1 MNMTDKEFHK
11 QMKID
16 KLVKKLNEYTAL
28 YDEGYPAISDREW
41 DDMYFELFELEQEC
55 GYFPPDSPT
64 QKIKYDTLNQLKKV
78 KHNHPMLS
86 LQKTQS
92 IDEINDFIG
101 DKEHIIM
108 LKVDG
113 LTCSLVYE
121 NGKLISAETRG
132 DGEVGEDIL
141 HNIMTVKNVP
151 KKILYTGRLVVD
163 GEIICKINDFA
174 PFSEQFKHPR
184 NFAAGTIRLLDPKV
198 CEKRNL
204 SFIAWDVIE
213 CEKELNRLNQK
224 MAFLIENYFETVP
237 FSIIHNFNEKTIEE
251 FKEIAVKNNIPIDG
265 LVVKYND
272 CKYYESLGHTDHHF
286 RGGIAFKF
294 YDEVYETELLDIEWT
309 MGRTGVLTPVA
320 IFRPIEIDGCTVTRA
335 SMHNVSV
342 MEELMG
348 KFGPYL
354 GQKLEVFKANQII
367 PQIKSA
373 DQSEHGTLFFIEHP
387 NIEYPTECP
396 ICGGITEIHE
406 SISGTQEMLC
416 MNPHCEGKL
425 INRLD
430 HFCGKK
436 GLDIKGLSK
445 ATLEKLIDWGWIKS
459 YKDIFTLYEH
469 EEEWTKKPGFGIK
482 SVKNIL
488 MAIQEGKNC
497 SLDKFIAALGIPLIG
512 TRAAQ
517 DLDKQFWAW
526 PNFIKAVEE
535 KFKFYDLPNFGI
547 EMHNSI
553 VKFDY
558 TEAIKLANDYIN
570 VLASE
575 YGGATQPESEL
586 KDKTVVITGK
596 LNAFKNR
603 DALKEKIES
612 LGGKVSGSISSK
624 TDYLINND
632 VNSTSSKNTN
642 AKKLNIPIIS
652 EEDFCKMFGI

>member
-1 MNMTDKEFHK
+1 MNMTDKEFHN
-11 QMKID
+11 QMRID
-16 KLVKKLNEYTAL
+16 ELVKKLNEYTAF
-28 YDEGYPAISDREW
+28 YDEGHPIISDKEW

-55 GYFPPDSPT
+55 NYYPSDSPT
-64 QKIKYDTLNQLKKV
+64 QKIKYDIPNQLKKV

-132 DGEVGEDIL
+132 DGEIGEDIF

-151 KKILYTGRLVVD
+151 KKIPYTGRLVVD

-174 PFSEQFKHPR
+174 PFSEQFKNPR

-213 CEKELNRLNQK
+213 CEKELNKLNQK

-237 FSIIHNFNEKTIEE
+237 FSIVNDFNEKTIEE
-251 FKEIAVKNNIPIDG
+251 FKQIAVKNNIPIDG

-272 CKYYESLGHTDHHF
+272 CKYYESLGRTDHHF

-335 SMHNVSV
+335 SMHNISV
-342 MEELMG
+342 MKELMG
-348 KFGPYL
+348 RFGPYL
-354 GQKLEVFKANQII
+354 GQKLEVFKSNQII

-387 NIEYPTECP
+387 KIEYPTECP

-416 MNPHCEGKL
+416 VNPQCEGKL

-497 SLDKFIAALGIPLIG
+497 SLDRFIAALGIPLIG

-517 DLDKQFWAW
+517 DLDKQFCTWS
-526 PNFIKAVEE
+526 NFINAIDTN
-535 KFKFYDLPNFGI
+535 FKFYDMPNFGW

-553 VKFDY
+553 VNFDY
-558 TEAIKLANDYIN
+558 TEAIELADTYVN
-570 VLASE
+570 VSISE
-575 YGGATQPESEL
+575 HSLSEETTAAVEG
-586 KDKTVVITGK
+586 KTFVVTGK
-596 LNAFKNR
+596 LTFYKNR
-603 DALKEKIES
+603 DEIKAVIEKN
-612 LGGKVSGSISSK
+612 GGKVVGSISGK

-632 VNSTSSKNTN
+632 INSTSSKNLS

-652 EEDFCKMFGI
+652 EDEFLMMLEH

>member
-28 YDEGYPAISDREW
+28 YDEGRPAISDKEW

-55 GYFPPDSPT
+55 NYYPSDSPT
-64 QKIKYDTLNQLKKV
+64 QKIKYDILNQLKKV

-132 DGEVGEDIL
+132 DGEIGEDIF

-151 KKILYTGRLVVD
+151 KKIPYTGRLVVD

-174 PFSEQFKHPR
+174 PFSEQFKNPR

-237 FSIIHNFNEKTIEE
+237 FSIVHDFNEKTIEE

-272 CKYYESLGHTDHHF
+272 CKYYESLGRTDHHF

-335 SMHNVSV
+335 RMNNVSI
-342 MEELMG
+342 MKELMG
-348 KFGPYL
+348 RFGPYL

-373 DQSEHGTLFFIEHP
+373 DQSEHETLFFIEHP
-387 NIEYPTECP
+387 NIEYPTQCP
-396 ICGGITEIHE
+396 ICGGTTEIHE
-406 SISGTQEMLC
+406 NISGTQEMLC
-416 MNPHCEGKL
+416 MNPQCEGKL

-469 EEEWTKKPGFGIK
+469 EKEWTKKSGFGVK
-482 SVKNIL
+482 SVKNIF

-497 SLDKFIAALGIPLIG
+497 SLDRFIAALGIPLIG
-512 TRAAQ
+512 SRAAQ
-517 DLDKQFWAW
+517 DLDKQFCTWS
-526 PNFIKAVEE
+526 NFINAIETN
-535 KFKFYDLPNFGI
+535 FKFYDMPNFGW

-553 VKFDY
+553 VNFDY
-558 TEAIKLANDYIN
+558 TEAIELADTYVN
-570 VLASE
+570 VSISE
-575 YGGATQPESEL
+575 HDLPEETATAVEG
-586 KDKTVVITGK
+586 KTFVVTGK
-596 LNAFKNR
+596 LTFYKNR
-603 DALKEKIES
+603 DEIKAVIEKN
-612 LGGKVSGSISSK
+612 GGKVVGSISGK

-632 VNSTSSKNTN
+632 INSTSSKNLS

-652 EEDFCKMFGI
+652 EDEFLMMLEH

>member
-1 MNMTDKEFHK
+1 MNIADKDFHQK
-11 QMKID
+11 MRID
-16 KLVKKLNEYTAL
+16 KLVKQLNEYTTL
-28 YDEGYPAISDREW
+28 YDEGHPAISDQKW
-41 DDMYFELFELEQEC
+41 DDLYFELYELEIE
-55 GYFPPDSPT
+55 YDYYPPNSPT
-64 QKIKYDTLNQLKKV
+64 QRIKYDVLSQLKKV

-86 LQKTQS
+86 LQKTQN
-92 IDEINDFIG
+92 IDEINNFIG

-132 DGEVGEDIL
+132 DGEIGEDIL
-141 HNIMTVKNVP
+141 HNIMTVKNIP
-151 KKILYTGRLVVD
+151 KKIVYTGRLVVD
-163 GEIICKINDFA
+163 GEIICKTDDFI
-174 PFSEQFKHPR
+174 PFSEQFKNPR

-213 CEKELNRLNQK
+213 CEEPIKKLNQK
-224 MAFLIENYFETVP
+224 LAFLIDNHFEIVP
-237 FSIIHNFNEKTIEE
+237 FSIMHDFNEETIKE
-251 FKEIAVKNNIPIDG
+251 FQEIAVKCNIPIDG

-272 CKYYESLGHTDHHF
+272 CAYYESLGRTDHHF

-294 YDEVYETELLDIEWT
+294 YDETYESKLLDIEWT

-320 IFRPIEIDGCTVTRA
+320 VFKPIEIDGCTVTRA

-348 KFGPYL
+348 KYGPYL
-354 GQKLEVFKANQII
+354 GQTVEVYKANQII

-387 NIEYPTECP
+387 CIEYPTECP
-396 ICGGITEIHE
+396 VCGGTTEIHE

-416 MNPHCEGKL
+416 MNPLCEGKL

-445 ATLEKLIDWGWIKS
+445 ATLEKLIDWGWVKS
-459 YKDIFTLYEH
+459 YADIFKLHEH
-469 EEEWTKKPGFGIK
+469 KIEWSNKAGFGVK
-482 SVKNIL
+482 SVGNIL
-488 MAIQEGKNC
+488 NAIDESKDC
-497 SLDKFIAALGIPLIG
+497 ALDKFIAALGIPLIG

-517 DLDKQFWAW
+517 DLDKEFWAW
-526 PNFIKAVEE
+526 PNFINAINTN
-535 KFKFYDLPNFGI
+535 FKFYDMPNFGW
-547 EMHNSI
+547 EMHNSLI
-553 VKFDY
+553 NFDY
-558 TEAIKLANDYIN
+558 TEAIDLADNYLNI
-570 VLASE
+570 LASE
-575 YGGATQPESEL
+575 YGMEETAAAVVG
-586 KDKTVVITGK
+586 KTFVITGK
-596 LNAFKNR
+596 VKYYKNR
-603 DALKEKIES
+603 DELKTIIERN
-612 LGGKVSGSISSK
+612 GGKVVSSISSK

-632 VNSTSSKNTN
+632 VNSTSSKNVS

-652 EEDFCKMFGI
+652 EDEFLAMLER

>member
-28 YDEGYPAISDREW
+28 YDEGRPAISDKEW
-41 DDMYFELFELEQEC
+41 DDMYFELFELEQE
-55 GYFPPDSPT
+55 YNYYPSDSPT
-64 QKIKYDTLNQLKKV
+64 QKIKYDILNQLKKV

-132 DGEVGEDIL
+132 DGKVGEDIL

-151 KKILYTGRLVVD
+151 KKILYTGRLIVD
-163 GEIICKINDFA
+163 GEIICKINDFI

-237 FSIIHNFNEKTIEE
+237 FSIVHDFNEKTIEE
-251 FKEIAVKNNIPIDG
+251 FKQIAVKNNIPIDG

-294 YDEVYETELLDIEWT
+294 YDEVYETELLNIEWSL
-309 MGRTGVLTPVA
+309 GRTGQITPVA
-320 IFRPIEIDGCTVTRA
+320 IFKPIEIDGCTVTRA
-335 SMHNVSV
+335 SMHNISV
-342 MEELMG
+342 MKELMG
-348 KFGPYL
+348 RFGPYL
-354 GQKLEVFKANQII
+354 GQKLEVFKSNQII

-387 NIEYPTECP
+387 KIEYPTECP
-396 ICGGITEIHE
+396 VCGGAIEIHK

-416 MNPHCEGKL
+416 INPQCEGKL
-425 INRLD
+425 INKLD

-469 EEEWTKKPGFGIK
+469 EEKWTKKSGFGVK

-497 SLDKFIAALGIPLIG
+497 SLDRFIAALGIPLIG
-512 TRAAQ
+512 SRAAQ
-517 DLDKQFWAW
+517 DLDRQFCTWS
-526 PNFIKAVEE
+526 NFINAIETN
-535 KFKFYDLPNFGI
+535 FKFYDMPNFGW

-553 VKFDY
+553 VNFDY
-558 TEAIKLANDYIN
+558 TEAIELADTYVN
-570 VLASE
+570 VSISE
-575 YGGATQPESEL
+575 HGLPEETATAVEG
-586 KDKTVVITGK
+586 KTFVVTGK
-596 LNAFKNR
+596 LTFYKNR
-603 DALKEKIES
+603 NEIKAVIEKN
-612 LGGKVSGSISSK
+612 GGKVVGSISGK

-632 VNSTSSKNTN
+632 IDSTSSKNLS

-652 EEDFCKMFGI
+652 ENEFLMMLEH